1 MATKQ
6 EVMEFI
12 QAELSLKQIEEE
24 TTMGKVRGWDSLKHV
39 ELILSFSD
47 KYNVQIPPS
56 RVGELISVSALTEY
70 LREENI
76 LED

>member
-6 EVMEFI
+6 EVMQFI
-12 QAELSLKQIEEE
+12 QTELSLKQIEDG
-24 TTMGKVRGWDSLKHV
+24 TTMGQVRGWDSLKHV
-39 ELILSFSD
+39 DLILSFSD
-47 KYNVQIPPS
+47 KYKVQIPPS
-56 RVGELISVSALTEY
+56 RIGELISVSALTEY

>member
-6 EVMEFI
+6 DVMEFI
-12 QAELSLKQIEEE
+12 QTELSLKQIDDG
-24 TTMGKVRGWDSLKHV
+24 TTMGQVRGWDSLKHV

-47 KYNVQIPPS
+47 KFDVQIPPS
-56 RVGELISVSALTEY
+56 RIGELISVSTLIEF